1 MLPLVKTYIAPREE
15 MMPAIEKILYSGY
28 IATGEAVEQFEREFG
43 AFIANDKVVALNSVS
58 YTHLT
63 LPTTSRV

>member
-28 IATGEAVEQFEREFG
+28 IATGEGVWGIYR
-43 AFIANDKVVALNSVS
+43 K
-58 YTHLT
+58 
-63 LPTTSRV
+63 